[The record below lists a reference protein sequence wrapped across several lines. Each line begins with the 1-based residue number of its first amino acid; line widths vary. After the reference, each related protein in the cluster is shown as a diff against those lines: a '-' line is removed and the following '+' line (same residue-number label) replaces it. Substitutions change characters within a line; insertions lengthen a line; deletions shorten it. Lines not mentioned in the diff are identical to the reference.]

1 MKNKE
6 GLAEFGFMVVKIR
19 FPERAPTGRVIGSGG
34 ARVVAPAAL
43 MAGGLF
49 TLAAV
54 ACLTLAAW
62 RLTSDLGW
70 TGEFAITEGLLSH
83 WQVWM
88 TLTIGTGVVGV
99 KLLRIARAREAASVP
114 ADH

>member
-1 MKNKE
+1 
-6 GLAEFGFMVVKIR
+6 MVVKIR
-19 FPERAPTGRVIGSGG
+19 FPESVTAAKIMGPGRAG
-34 ARVVAPAAL
+34 ALGPMAAL
-43 MAGGLF
+43 AGGVL

-88 TLTIGTGVVGV
+88 TLTIGTGIVGV
-99 KLLRIARAREAASVP
+99 KLLRLARAHEAKVLAEEQ
-114 ADH
+114 

>member
-1 MKNKE
+1 M
-6 GLAEFGFMVVKIR
+6 MVKIR
-19 FPERAPTGRVIGSGG
+19 FPERASTANALTAKMIGAGG

-43 MAGGLF
+43 MAGGVL
-49 TLAAV
+49 TLSAV
-54 ACLTLAAW
+54 TCLTLAAW

-99 KLLRIARAREAASVP
+99 KLLRVARAREAASVP
-114 ADH
+114 ADQ